1 MAAQISAVKHSPKAR
16 KKKAPMV
23 NHGFDDEHFITV
35 PKSTFY
41 KRTLRKEMYRKE
53 AIKTAKTALN
63 WHKAEAHH
71 IEKYIERAF
80 NQARY
85 DFIVDSSDSDCAG
98 CHPIKKQRQ
107 EDEEMDKE

>member
-1 MAAQISAVKHSPKAR
+1 MAAQISEVKHSPKAK
-16 KKKAPMV
+16 KKKAPLV
-23 NHGFDDEHFITV
+23 NHGFDDEDFITV

-71 IEKYIERAF
+71 IKKYLERAF
-80 NQARY
+80 DQARD
-85 DFIVDSSDSDCAG
+85 DFIVDSSDSECEG
-98 CHPIKKQRQ
+98 RQPNKKQRK
-107 EDEEMDKE
+107 EDEQMAKE